1 MASKNGYGNVG
12 NGGGP
17 SKNGFGNA
25 GNGDGEGLVEI
36 SDPDE
41 SLRDEYRFTRPGY
54 DSDTETTD
62 EKDDG
67 VGEGGP
73 SDFGTE
79 MIDTGSD
86 QDLENIVDYLES
98 TGTSGDST
106 STSDDDSNITI
117 TNGVAEFV
125 GALSMTFDDSGLPT
139 EFDTYWVKLREV
151 ESLERGTGLSKF
163 EYIVIDQQQYE
174 AVINADYEIG
184 ITPYKI
190 TTVSEDSENISSVIG
205 WSHGNIERPSFDKG
219 RLNAYDITYSTD
231 EIEKLKEDYQKDS
244 FSENI
249 TNSIESLSLNIFN
262 RMNINLS
269 QNFEFQKSKQK
280 QIKYKNISI
289 FETQQETIET
299 TMERASVV
307 TQTSVNNGGY

>member
-12 NGGGP
+12 NGRGP
-17 SKNGFGNA
+17 SKDVFGNA
-25 GNGDGEGLVEI
+25 GNGGGEVLVEI
-36 SDPDE
+36 SDPNE
-41 SLRDEYRFTRPGY
+41 SLRDEDRFTRPGY
-54 DSDTETTD
+54 DSDAETTD

-86 QDLENIVDYLES
+86 QDLENIVDYLER
-98 TGTSGDST
+98 TGTSGGST

-151 ESLERGTGLSKF
+151 ESLEGGTGLSKF
-163 EYIVIDQQQYE
+163 EGILIDQQQYE

-262 RMNINLS
+262 RVNINLS
-269 QNFEFQKSKQK
+269 QNFEFQKNKQK